1 MEIGRKK
8 FYELQLFKL
17 ALYNVIDYRG
27 VKADSLLPAVLVRF
41 YINTV
46 LQMDFGCKLTT
57 IRLFFLLLINLSL
70 MGTLLKVNV
79 HKMFT

>member
-1 MEIGRKK
+1 MEINRKK

-27 VKADSLLPAVLVRF
+27 VKEDSLLPAVLVRF

-46 LQMDFGCKLTT
+46 LQMDFGCKPTT
-57 IRLFFLLLINLSL
+57 IRLFFLLLITLSL